1 MFFQTSDQNGDEL
14 HEYEA
19 SGNYGT
25 GAVGNIS
32 TVRCKE
38 SKARQAADAVLDS
51 LRPDRLI
58 GKQGRVS
65 LHAIDFYQISKSILH
80 ITFEIISLTPS
91 QEFFDQLKSSLSKTE
106 KRGTFHNI
114 TTIYACK
121 LIIVN
126 HRHDHS

>member
-1 MFFQTSDQNGDEL
+1 MNMKHLETMEQEL
-14 HEYEA
+14 LA
-19 SGNYGT
+19 ILVQSGY
-25 GAVGNIS
+25 
-32 TVRCKE
+32 KE

-80 ITFEIISLTPS
+80 ITFEIISLMPS

>member
-1 MFFQTSDQNGDEL
+1 MNMKHLETMEQEL
-14 HEYEA
+14 LA
-19 SGNYGT
+19 ILVQSG
-25 GAVGNIS
+25 
-32 TVRCKE
+32 CKE

-114 TTIYACK
+114 TTIYARK

-126 HRHDHS
+126 HRHDHG